1 MPCEYGEATDQSDT
15 FFVPQPSSPT
25 TTMTKTEL
33 TVYYAEPTLC
43 LEFEVEI
50 TPETTIGEVH
60 GKVHEMLEEHLG
72 EVMQNCNL
80 KTGKEL
86 LYPSI
91 HSITI
96 VSHR

>member
-1 MPCEYGEATDQSDT
+1 
-15 FFVPQPSSPT
+15 
-25 TTMTKTEL
+25 MTKTEL

-43 LEFEVEI
+43 LKFEVEI
-50 TPETTIGEVH
+50 TPETIIGEVH

-72 EVMQNCNL
+72 EVMQDCNI

-91 HSITI
+91 YSII
-96 VSHR
+96 IASGR